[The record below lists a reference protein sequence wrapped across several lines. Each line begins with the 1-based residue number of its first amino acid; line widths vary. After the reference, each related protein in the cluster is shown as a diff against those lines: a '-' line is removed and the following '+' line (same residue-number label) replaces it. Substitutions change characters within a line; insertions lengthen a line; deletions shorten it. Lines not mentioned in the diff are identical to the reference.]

1 MLIITIIVILCFIM
15 LYDDFYLDCGE
26 AVFKLGLCIVFSFFI
41 SLNLGVLMPATRQD
55 EAYEVKTLYAI
66 NDENNADSLY
76 YLDTSDNC
84 IRYMTMPNN
93 YKDEKVISKLPII
106 ERVTIVEGEF
116 DEPYL
121 EIYHGKFEHEWY
133 WLFGIDIKSFLGS
146 DDYYIFYIPKGSII

>member
-1 MLIITIIVILCFIM
+1 MLIITIIVIFCFIM
-15 LYDDFYLDCGE
+15 LYDDFYLDCGG
-26 AVFKLGLCIVFSFFI
+26 AIFKLGLCIVFSFLI
-41 SLNLGVLMPATRQD
+41 SLSLGALMPETLQD

-84 IRYMTMPNN
+84 IRYMTMTNN
-93 YKDEKVISKLPII
+93 YKDEVISKLPIT
-106 ERVTIVEGEF
+106 ERVSIVEGEY

-146 DDYYIFYIPKGSII
+146 VNYYIFYIPKGSII